1 MLKKLVEKL
10 FGKGALSPAGT
21 GFFLDVC
28 CSQCGEHFHLFVNT
42 STDLMQDFHED
53 GSVTYVLRKEI
64 IGGGCKNLIQ
74 VQMDFDGGKRLLSR
88 KIENGEFIEKTP

>member
-1 MLKKLVEKL
+1 MLKKLTEKL
-10 FGKGALSPAGT
+10 FGKGTPSSAAG
-21 GFFLDVC
+21 GFFLNVR
-28 CSQCGEHFHLFVNT
+28 CSQCGEQFHLFVNT
-42 STDLMQDFHED
+42 STDLMQDFHEN

-74 VQMDFDGGKRLLSR
+74 VHMNFDAGRRLLSQ

>member
-1 MLKKLVEKL
+1 MLKKLAEKL
-10 FGKGALSPAGT
+10 FGKGAPPSAGS
-21 GFFLDVC
+21 GFFLDVR